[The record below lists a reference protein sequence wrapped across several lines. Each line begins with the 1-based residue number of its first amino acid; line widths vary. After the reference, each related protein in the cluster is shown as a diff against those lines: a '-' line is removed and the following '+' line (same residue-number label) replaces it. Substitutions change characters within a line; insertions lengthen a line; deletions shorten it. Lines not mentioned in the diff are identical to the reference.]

1 MIQELLKL
9 AKQTEIKEYTQSQSL
24 LNGTYFMFNKDGNYI
39 EHYRKQIKDKEIW
52 EEKFNTAAFFS
63 SNINANKALVYN
75 PGFCRKIQSC
85 TMFSFITW
93 QSFFINK
100 ENLKIAIDA
109 YFREIEI
116 LIKDNDRLFP
126 LLDNMR
132 KSLEKAIFY
141 VSENIY
147 EYFSEIDKDGNKNNG
162 DMDQNKILIF
172 IKVDDDLY
180 EEAFKCY
187 AKDKLFL
194 DSKYNIEIDGEVYGV
209 PSDECTYNNKKP
221 FIKHVSQSN
230 IINYQTSF
238 ENVYYIHLL
247 YKWLLNKALA
257 NKTTTLKILKDKLEL
272 GINPSEYYLVD
283 GKITRSMKGTE
294 FEINSFQFIKEQE
307 NILDISNENFLE
319 LKLNSI
325 QLPRITTWDEL
336 KEFIDKILFDGNLY
350 KKEIKANEKISLNLI
365 NIFNKYRDSY
375 INSIKYKDIS
385 ILRKVLNNSFSEILL
400 EQCKIAIKNEKPTG
414 YYISLIKKILTM
426 KYNILSS
433 EKINYH
439 GGKEMKTKIIDTKNL
454 VFKKIDGEVSPECE
468 SIDEYCFAAGQL
480 AKYLI
485 NQSVAKEI
493 KFKEISPLL
502 NSVKC
507 TEFKYSLDLMEKKYD
522 HALRVYFPKLN
533 NLLYLLHSVEF
544 ESRDMINKDAFLC
557 GFVSENRLYAKK
569 ENSENK
575 EEVNNEEK

>member
-209 PSDECTYNNKKP
+209 PSDECTYNN
-221 FIKHVSQSN
+221 N
-230 IINYQTSF
+230 
-238 ENVYYIHLL
+238 
-247 YKWLLNKALA
+247 NK
-257 NKTTTLKILKDKLEL
+257 
-272 GINPSEYYLVD
+272 
-283 GKITRSMKGTE
+283 
-294 FEINSFQFIKEQE
+294 F
-307 NILDISNENFLE
+307 
-319 LKLNSI
+319 
-325 QLPRITTWDEL
+325 
-336 KEFIDKILFDGNLY
+336 
-350 KKEIKANEKISLNLI
+350 
-365 NIFNKYRDSY
+365 
-375 INSIKYKDIS
+375 
-385 ILRKVLNNSFSEILL
+385 
-400 EQCKIAIKNEKPTG
+400 
-414 YYISLIKKILTM
+414 
-426 KYNILSS
+426 
-433 EKINYH
+433 
-439 GGKEMKTKIIDTKNL
+439 
-454 VFKKIDGEVSPECE
+454 
-468 SIDEYCFAAGQL
+468 
-480 AKYLI
+480 
-485 NQSVAKEI
+485 
-493 KFKEISPLL
+493 
-502 NSVKC
+502 
-507 TEFKYSLDLMEKKYD
+507 
-522 HALRVYFPKLN
+522 
-533 NLLYLLHSVEF
+533 
-544 ESRDMINKDAFLC
+544 
-557 GFVSENRLYAKK
+557 
-569 ENSENK
+569 
-575 EEVNNEEK
+575 